1 VGGGIGPGE
10 GGNVR
15 VLFVSSEIY
24 PLAKTGGLA
33 DVSAAL
39 PRALTALGID
49 VHLVMPGYPG
59 ALRSAV
65 DKTVQAQ
72 LRGFGGEGTTRVISA
87 RMPDSGLPV
96 WLVDCPSLFER
107 DGGLY
112 QDERGHDWPDNA
124 RRFAHLSRVAA
135 GIAEGGIVPGWRA
148 DIVHGND
155 WHTGLLPLL
164 LKTGKGLQPASLF
177 TIHNLAFQG
186 LFQPQPL
193 SAFGLPEEMF
203 NPDGVEFHGRISFL
217 KSGIRFSDGLTT
229 VSPSYAREILT
240 PEFGCGLDGLL
251 RSRAAD
257 LEGIVNGVDFE
268 VWDPSTDAHLPAT
281 FDRSAMAGKA
291 HCKAELQRELGLEV
305 SPDTP
310 LVLWASRIT
319 HQKMADTA
327 LRILPSL
334 LQRDVQ
340 FALIGEGDEDTE
352 DHFIDLA
359 ASHPTRMA
367 VRIGYDEPS
376 AHRFYGASDL
386 LLHPSRFEPCGL
398 TPLYGMRYGAVPI
411 VRRVG
416 GLSDTI
422 VDADTDA
429 IEAGSA
435 TGFAFR
441 EETPDAMLDCVDRAL
456 AAHTQPAVGSQIRRQ
471 GMARDSSWAIS
482 ARRYLAVYRRLAPVA
497 PVVDAEMDGPMA
509 TAQGADTIADAQLS
523 ALAA

>member
-1 VGGGIGPGE
+1 M
-10 GGNVR
+10 R

-39 PRALTALGID
+39 PRALATLGVD
-49 VHLVMPGYPG
+49 VRLVLPGYPG
-59 ALRSAV
+59 ALQAAL

-72 LRGFGGEGTTRVISA
+72 LRNFSGQDLTRVISA

-96 WLVDCPSLFER
+96 WLVDCPSLFDR
-107 DGGLY
+107 DGGPY
-112 QDERGHDWPDNA
+112 QDLDGNDWPDNA
-124 RRFAHLSRVAA
+124 ERFAHLSRVAA
-135 GIAEGGIVPGWRA
+135 LIANGAMVPGWCA
-148 DIVHGND
+148 DVVHSND

-164 LKTGKGLQPASLF
+164 LKAAGGRRPATLF

-186 LFQPQPL
+186 LFPQRSL
-193 SAFGLPEEMF
+193 SAFGLADDLF
-203 NPDGVEFHGRISFL
+203 TPDGLEFHGQISFL
-217 KSGIRFSDGLTT
+217 KAGIRFSDRLTT

-251 RSRAAD
+251 RSRACD
-257 LEGIVNGVDFE
+257 LEGIVNGVDCE
-268 VWDPSTDAHLPAT
+268 VWDPATDAHLPAT
-281 FDRSAMAGKA
+281 FDCGSMAGKQ
-291 HCKAELQRELGLEV
+291 HCKAELQRELGLDTA
-305 SPDTP
+305 PDTP

-327 LRILPSL
+327 LQILPAL
-334 LQRDVQ
+334 LQRNIQ
-340 FALIGEGDEDTE
+340 FALIGEGDEATE
-352 DHFIDLA
+352 SRFIDLA
-359 ASHPTRMA
+359 ASHPQQMA
-367 VRIGYDEPS
+367 VRIGYDEPM

-411 VRRVG
+411 VRSVG

-422 VDADTDA
+422 VDADPSA
-429 IEAGSA
+429 IESGSA

-441 EETPDAMLDCVDRAL
+441 EETPGAMLDCVDRAL
-456 AAHTQPAVGSQIRRQ
+456 AAHVQPAVASKIRRQ
-471 GMARDSSWAIS
+471 GMARDSSWSES
-482 ARRYLAVYRRLAPVA
+482 ARRYLAVYRELAPQAAELAGELDVA
-497 PVVDAEMDGPMA
+497 PVPIETDDGQSP
-509 TAQGADTIADAQLS
+509 